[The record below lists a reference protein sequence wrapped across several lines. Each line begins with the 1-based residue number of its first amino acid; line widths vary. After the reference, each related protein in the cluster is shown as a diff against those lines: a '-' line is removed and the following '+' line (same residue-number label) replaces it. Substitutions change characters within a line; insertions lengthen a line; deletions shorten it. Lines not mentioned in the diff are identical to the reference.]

1 MRFRL
6 KLGAVALV
14 AASATLLA
22 AGPAMAGTCCPV
34 SGNENVDGAV
44 YGEAAIA
51 QSTTIPL
58 RLSGMVDTHSVFTLP
73 GYNRPAATIPTPK
86 GDLYARLV
94 GKMVNTSKVYSNCYA
109 IFNVYSTLKITGGTG
124 EFRGAHGP
132 GHLHLLFAAFVPRYK
147 SGRQKGQCNPN
158 ANPVGPQGAEAA
170 LDAQVT
176 PLTILVHK
184 HH

>member
-6 KLGAVALV
+6 KLGAVAVV

-34 SGNENVDGAV
+34 SGNEYIDGAV
-44 YGEAAIA
+44 YGQAAIA

-58 RLSGMVDTHSVFTLP
+58 RLSGLVRTHSVFTLP
-73 GYNRPAATIPTPK
+73 SHNHPTATIPTPK
-86 GDLYARLV
+86 GNLHAELV
-94 GKMVNTSKVYSNCYA
+94 GKMSTTSKVYPNCYA
-109 IFNVYSTLKITGGTG
+109 IFNVYSALKITGGTG
-124 EFRGAHGP
+124 VFWGAHGP

-147 SGRQKGQCNPN
+147 SGPHKGQCNAN

-170 LDAQVT
+170 LSAQVT

-184 HH
+184 RH